1 MDLNQL
7 AQLSFQ
13 TIRVQADSPVCT
25 IQMYRP
31 QAKNT
36 INNVLLQEM
45 TQVLTALKTSDC
57 TVVVLEGLPEV
68 FCFGADF
75 NAMAQANKAG
85 GAEQNQQENNPEFL
99 YDLWHL
105 LATGPYM
112 TVAHVR
118 GSVNAGG
125 VGFVAACDLV
135 VADKTV
141 TFALSEL
148 LFGLIPACVMPFL
161 VRKIGMQKAHY
172 LTVTTQTVSAERA
185 AEWGLVDDLAE
196 SSKPLLRKHLM
207 RLRRMSGKTITRYK
221 KFINGMNPILTNA
234 KNIALATNTEVFS
247 DEENL
252 LAIRRYVE
260 QGIFPWE
267 KN

>member
-1 MDLNQL
+1 MDLAHL
-7 AQLSFQ
+7 AQLNFQ
-13 TIRVQADSPVCT
+13 TIRVQADAPVCT
-25 IQMYRP
+25 IQIYRP
-31 QAKNT
+31 EAKNT

-45 TQVLTALKTSDC
+45 TQVLTALESSDC
-57 TVVVLEGLPEV
+57 NVVVLEGLPEV

-75 NAMAQANKAG
+75 NAMAQANQTG
-85 GAEQNQQENNPEFL
+85 GAAQNRADNNPEFL
-99 YDLWHL
+99 YDLWQR
-105 LATGPYM
+105 LATGPFI

-118 GSVNAGG
+118 GTVNAGG

-135 VADKTV
+135 VADKSV

-172 LTVTTQTVSAERA
+172 LTVTTQTIDANKA
-185 AEWGLVDDLAE
+185 AEWGLIDDLGDN
-196 SSKPLLRKHLM
+196 SKPLLRKHLM
-207 RLRRMSGKTITRYK
+207 RLRRMNNKTIMRYK
-221 KFINGMNPILTNA
+221 KFINGINPILTNV
-234 KNIALATNTEVFS
+234 KDIALETNAEVFS